1 MKKTYNLNKR
11 ENIYYLSKE
20 DIEFE
25 TEYILREYFNE
36 CLERPQPIPI
46 EKVIEK
52 MGLSIEFAKLS
63 ENNDIYGAFVFNKG
77 IINIYEN
84 DKQIGRYFEKKTIII
99 DSDIYE
105 KQAGIT
111 FFTLGHELGHYF
123 LQYRL
128 KHIDEDQVSILD
140 LLNKEEKAKYY
151 IDSNKVLQA
160 TLNSDENIYKFSFVE
175 WQANYFSACIL
186 VPKKAL
192 DMKLK
197 EIYPQFRKTQFYST
211 LNNLN
216 DLQLANII
224 VELKNTFG
232 VSKEMMKNRLHSLGY
247 IQNNK

>member
-25 TEYILREYFNE
+25 TECILREYFNE
-36 CLERPQPIPI
+36 CLEKPQPTPI
-46 EKVIEK
+46 EKIIEK
-52 MGLSIEFAKLS
+52 IGLSIEFAKLS
-63 ENNDIYGAFVFNKG
+63 ENSDIYGAFVFNKG
-77 IINIYEN
+77 IISTYE
-84 DKQIGRYFEKKTIII
+84 DEKQIGRYFEKKTVII
-99 DSDIYE
+99 DTDIYE
-105 KQAGIT
+105 KQSGIT

-123 LQYRL
+123 LQYGL
-128 KHIDEDQVSILD
+128 KHIDENQVSILD
-140 LLNKEEKAKYY
+140 LLNKEEKAKYF

-160 TLNSDENIYKFSFVE
+160 PLNNDENVYKFSFVE

-192 DMKLK
+192 DTKIK
-197 EIYPQFRKTQFYST
+197 EIFPQFRITQFYST
-211 LNNLN
+211 LNNLSDIKLN
-216 DLQLANII
+216 TII
-224 VELKNTFG
+224 IELKNTFG